1 MIIVRNRI
9 DEELFMSLLYLHAEA
24 FLHETGKK
32 KQIASETQAINIF
45 VHCIFIS

>member
-1 MIIVRNRI
+1 MQKHFYMKQ
-9 DEELFMSLLYLHAEA
+9 E
-24 FLHETGKK
+24 K